1 MARRVLDISLP
12 VIFVDYPFRVDNKTN
27 SLQIFEAMGFGLKT
41 SVID

>member
-12 VIFVDYPFRVDNKTN
+12 VIFVDYPFRVDKLAINIETM
-27 SLQIFEAMGFGLKT
+27 EFGLKT